1 MRCLN
6 PNLPPTLGYAVTC
19 TEDVTTPLRRPRK
32 SYEALLRA
40 VRASPKPAIVVF
52 KALGQDRLRSC
63 HVGDMM
69 CTLVQR
75 LGVAAVVT
83 DGGARDLGA
92 VRERAPGF
100 QLFAAG
106 TVPGGGD
113 YTMYDVGGEVS
124 ICGLRIAP
132 GDLLHGDLNG
142 LVSVPRAIAAR
153 VPARRARSAP
163 SRTPSPSSC
172 KAPSSRCRAS
182 PNASAPPGAERR
194 TAMPRAKR
202 PRLTAKQIAALRRF
216 DSATIANAIETFEVR
231 HPAAGFASLELRCM
245 FPDLPPAVGYALTCT
260 VDSTTRGG
268 AAPRAW
274 ASWCGRCAPRPSRP
288 SWS

>member
-1 MRCLN
+1 MAKPAKPTAQQLEKLRAIDSGTVANAVDSFGVRERTTGFASLELRCLN
-6 PNLPPTLGYAVTC
+6 PDLPPTVGYAVTC
-19 TEDVTTPLRRPRK
+19 TEDVTTPLNRPRK

-40 VRASPKPAIVVF
+40 VRASSKPAIVVF

-69 CTLVQR
+69 CTLLQR
-75 LGVAAVVT
+75 LGVVAVVT

-113 YTMYDVGGEVS
+113 YTMFDVGGEVA

-142 LVSVPRAIAAR
+142 LVSVPPALATRL
-153 VPARRARSAP
+153 PARARKIHAFETEFADFVKGPEFSL
-163 SRTPSPSSC
+163 
-172 KAPSSRCRAS
+172 
-182 PNASAPPGAERR
+182 PGL
-194 TAMPRAKR
+194 AKR
-202 PRLTAKQIAALRRF
+202 F
-216 DSATIANAIETFEVR
+216 
-231 HPAAGFASLELRCM
+231 
-245 FPDLPPAVGYALTCT
+245 
-260 VDSTTRGG
+260 G
-268 AAPRAW
+268 APW
-274 ASWCGRCAPRPSRP
+274 G
-288 SWS
+288 

>member
-1 MRCLN
+1 MAKPAQPTAKQIERLRAIDSGTVANAIDSFGVRERTAGFASLELRCLN
-6 PNLPPTLGYAVTC
+6 PDLPPSLGYAVTC
-19 TEDVTTPLRRPRK
+19 TEDVTTPLNRPRK

-69 CTLVQR
+69 CTLLQR
-75 LGVAAVVT
+75 LGAVAVVT

-113 YTMYDVGGEVS
+113 YTMFDVGGEVS

-153 VPARRARSAP
+153 VPARAR
-163 SRTPSPSSC
+163 
-172 KAPSSRCRAS
+172 KI
-182 PNASAPPGAERR
+182 GALED
-194 TAMPRAKR
+194 AFADFVKGPEFSVAELAKR
-202 PRLTAKQIAALRRF
+202 F
-216 DSATIANAIETFEVR
+216 
-231 HPAAGFASLELRCM
+231 
-245 FPDLPPAVGYALTCT
+245 
-260 VDSTTRGG
+260 G
-268 AAPRAW
+268 APW
-274 ASWCGRCAPRPSRP
+274 G
-288 SWS
+288 